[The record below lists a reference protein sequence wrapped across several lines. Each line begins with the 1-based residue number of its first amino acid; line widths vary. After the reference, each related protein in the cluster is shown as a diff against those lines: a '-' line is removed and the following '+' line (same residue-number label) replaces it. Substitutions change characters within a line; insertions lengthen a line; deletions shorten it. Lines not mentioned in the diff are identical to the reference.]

1 MDNKKIVKISNI
13 VGLVSISLLIYWV
26 FIFISITVFGL
37 KVFRENITESFY
49 LSIVGILALMSGA
62 LMINIMFNLTKIA
75 AHFDGEPAKSTG
87 PRVKTS
93 TWLIILSFPVI
104 FGLLFLGNWYSSYKK
119 EQYLVSS
126 AKKMIHDY
134 PAMIKELAE
143 YRFDTNYIK
152 KTENIISYLEKIDK
166 NFPEIRIIRQDTI
179 GANTNFLCF
188 ESGMEYVRI
197 NKTNFIFSCSARERD
212 YLNSVYA
219 GSHPTPKFEANGGNY
234 ELYYPVQAGKN
245 TIILYFAERQRY
257 GKIGS

>member
-13 VGLVSISLLIYWV
+13 VGLISISLLIYWV

-49 LSIVGILALMSGA
+49 LSIIGILALMFGA

-75 AHFDGEPAKSTG
+75 AHFEGDPVKKTG
-87 PRVKTS
+87 PRVKPGS
-93 TWLIILSFPVI
+93 WLIILSFPVI

-126 AKKMIHDY
+126 AKKMINEY
-134 PAMIKELAE
+134 PVMIKDLVE
-143 YRFDTNYIK
+143 YRFDSNYIK
-152 KTENIISYLEKIDK
+152 KAGNIITYLEKIDK
-166 NFPEIRIIRQDTI
+166 NFPEIKIIRQDTI

-188 ESGMEYVRI
+188 ESGLEYLKV
-197 NKTNFIFSCSARERD
+197 NKTNFIFSCSALERE
-212 YLNSVYA
+212 YLNSVFGRFNA
-219 GSHPTPKFEANGGNY
+219 SPKFEAFGGNY
-234 ELYYPVQAGKN
+234 ELYYPVQSGKN
-245 TIILYFAERQRY
+245 IIILYFAEHQRY